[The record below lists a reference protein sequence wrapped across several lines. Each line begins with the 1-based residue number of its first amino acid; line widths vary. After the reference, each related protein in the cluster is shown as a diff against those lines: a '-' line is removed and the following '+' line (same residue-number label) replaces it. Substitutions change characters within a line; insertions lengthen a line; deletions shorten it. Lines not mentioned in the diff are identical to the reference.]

1 MILRALAAEYQNLLS
16 SGVRRDK
23 ADIARRFA
31 INRVGITEVLKKGGA
46 KETCRNS
53 RLDARET

>member
-31 INRVGITEVLKKGGA
+31 ISRAWVTEAMKKGSA
-46 KETCRNS
+46 KGTCRNL
-53 RLDARET
+53 RRDATET